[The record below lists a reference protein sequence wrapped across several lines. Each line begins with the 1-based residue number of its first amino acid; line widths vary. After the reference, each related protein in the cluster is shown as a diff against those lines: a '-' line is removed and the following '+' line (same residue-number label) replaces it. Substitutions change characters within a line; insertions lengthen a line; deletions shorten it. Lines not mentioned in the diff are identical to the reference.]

1 MASST
6 DFIRAIR
13 TKDFLEAKEQFS
25 AIIQDKMRAV
35 LAREYQDAAKTFG
48 SQRQTNTSN
57 LRTEGLTI
65 NEDLSWSNFIEF
77 YTYYN
82 GTHLVNEII
91 GVIIGIGVWIAL
103 HAPGWISSLA
113 KKYSAW
119 IRESERA
126 YKIYEMKKELSSE
139 DIQRTVA
146 AAKTVYAAFS
156 PRIKA
161 KITTV
166 SKQLQSVD
174 LTSEKGKQTAARLIV
189 DLTDIIKSQGYDNPV
204 SPGSGN

>member
-1 MASST
+1 MAST
-6 DFIRAIR
+6 TNLIRAIR
-13 TKDFLEAKEQFS
+13 TKDFLEANEQFS
-25 AIIQDKMRAV
+25 AIIEDKMHTV
-35 LAREYQDAAKTFG
+35 LVREYKDVGKTFG
-48 SQRQTNTSN
+48 VRETTEPMNA
-57 LRTEGLTI
+57 RTPI

-126 YKIYEMKKELSSE
+126 YKIYQMKKELSSE

-156 PRIKA
+156 PRMKS

-174 LTSEKGKQTAARLIV
+174 LTSEKGKQTAARLMV